1 MKGRMSEA
9 RTSVIGALLV
19 AIGPI
24 SMALYTPA
32 MPELVRAFG
41 TDPAL
46 VKLSLTL
53 YFAGFAVTQLVCGPL
68 SDALGR
74 RRTTVIFMIL
84 YIAGALVAV
93 LAPTIGWLL
102 AARLL
107 QGVGASVG
115 VATARAI
122 VRDQFTG
129 EASSRIMSTIGMI
142 LALGPAIAP
151 TIGGFTL
158 ALAGW
163 HAIFVVMLFFGI
175 AVIGIVLGAMRETT
189 TPNPAMLQPR
199 AILSAYGELISSRTF
214 LCCCLVLGGSVG
226 ALYTWATILP
236 FVLIDHAGLTPQQFG
251 IGMLAQSGMFF
262 LGSSL
267 TRLSMRWMP
276 AERLVA
282 PGLFAIGLGG
292 LLLLLVLSLRAPGY
306 IEVMIPI
313 GLYAFGIGFVMP
325 AMTTAALAPFP
336 GIAGSAAA
344 MMGFMQMGAGLLG
357 GLIAA
362 AIPDPVLAVR
372 TIIPAFACVA
382 IAAYLALRSP
392 SATPPA
398 VRR

>member
-9 RTSVIGALLV
+9 RTSLIGALLV

-32 MPELVRAFG
+32 MPELTRAFD

-46 VKLSLTL
+46 VKLTLSL
-53 YFAGFAVTQLVCGPL
+53 YFGGFAITQLVCGPL

-84 YIAGALVAV
+84 YIAGALAAV

-129 EASSRIMSTIGMI
+129 ETSSRIMSTIGMI

-163 HAIFVVMLFFGI
+163 HAIFVVMLFFGF

-189 TPNPAMLQPR
+189 VPDRAMLKPR
-199 AILSAYGELISSRTF
+199 AILSAYRQLVLSRVF

-251 IGMLAQSGMFF
+251 LGMMAQSGMFF

-282 PGLFAIGLGG
+282 PGLLSIGLGG

-306 IEVMIPI
+306 LEVMVPI

-336 GIAGSAAA
+336 RIAGSAAA
-344 MMGFMQMGAGLLG
+344 MMGFMQMGAGLVG
-357 GLIAA
+357 GLVAA
-362 AIPDPVLAVR
+362 TIPDPVLAVR
-372 TIIPAFACVA
+372 IVIPAFAAVA
-382 IAAYLALRSP
+382 IAAYLALP
-392 SATPPA
+392 KPAVTPPA
-398 VRR
+398 ARR

>member
-129 EASSRIMSTIGMI
+129 EASSRIMSTI
-142 LALGPAIAP
+142 
-151 TIGGFTL
+151 
-158 ALAGW
+158 
-163 HAIFVVMLFFGI
+163 
-175 AVIGIVLGAMRETT
+175 
-189 TPNPAMLQPR
+189 
-199 AILSAYGELISSRTF
+199 
-214 LCCCLVLGGSVG
+214 
-226 ALYTWATILP
+226 
-236 FVLIDHAGLTPQQFG
+236 
-251 IGMLAQSGMFF
+251 
-262 LGSSL
+262 
-267 TRLSMRWMP
+267 
-276 AERLVA
+276 
-282 PGLFAIGLGG
+282 
-292 LLLLLVLSLRAPGY
+292 LSL
-306 IEVMIPI
+306 IHI
-313 GLYAFGIGFVMP
+313 
-325 AMTTAALAPFP
+325 
-336 GIAGSAAA
+336 
-344 MMGFMQMGAGLLG
+344 
-357 GLIAA
+357 
-362 AIPDPVLAVR
+362 
-372 TIIPAFACVA
+372 
-382 IAAYLALRSP
+382 
-392 SATPPA
+392 
-398 VRR
+398 